1 MKNIGVGGGQA
12 RTRRGFPRLELA
24 LLQDADRA
32 GLMNTGLAKIKRCKG
47 SATMKRRGFCV
58 ETPNP
63 RNANSH
69 IFHVRVNLFRIDPW
83 GGLFPRGAGSRN
95 SAEGGKREQCE

>member
-69 IFHVRVNLFRIDPW
+69 IFHVREPLHLLILASPVFINPDRKSTRL
-83 GGLFPRGAGSRN
+83 N
-95 SAEGGKREQCE
+95 S